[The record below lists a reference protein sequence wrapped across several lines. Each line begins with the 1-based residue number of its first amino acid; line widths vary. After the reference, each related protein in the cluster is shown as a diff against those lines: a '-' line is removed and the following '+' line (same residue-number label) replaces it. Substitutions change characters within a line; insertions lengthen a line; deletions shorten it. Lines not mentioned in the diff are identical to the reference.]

1 MAKQKLNKS
10 QRKKR
15 KFRGALSQNNLS
27 GSFATWQ
34 EKDGIHAI
42 MAGERPSEEKLAEM
56 TRTYQQQIKQSPLFK
71 DWVAKF
77 GKKEALKLLKQCR
90 AELK

>member
-1 MAKQKLNKS
+1 MAKKKLSKN

-15 KFRGALSQNNLS
+15 KSRSALSQNNLP

-34 EKDGIHAI
+34 EKDGLHAI

-56 TRTYQQQIKQSPLFK
+56 TRTYQRQIKKSPLFK
-71 DWVAKF
+71 EWVAKF
-77 GKKEALKLLKQCR
+77 GKKKALELLKQCR
-90 AELK
+90 AELR